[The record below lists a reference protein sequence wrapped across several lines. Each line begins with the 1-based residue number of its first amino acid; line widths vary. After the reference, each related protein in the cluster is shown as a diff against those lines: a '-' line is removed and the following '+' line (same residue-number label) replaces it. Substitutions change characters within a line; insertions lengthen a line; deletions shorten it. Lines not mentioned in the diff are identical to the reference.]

1 MKKSINNNNNKNENE
16 DIGTSSSI
24 SGSAQSESVLEPST
38 NITKQQKPIKN
49 KKKTNIIETK
59 TETQQQQPQQE
70 QQPKENIEIFVK
82 SIEVTNII
90 NSMLSCS
97 PHFEKYS
104 KQDNDTSEM
113 LKKYTDIK
121 QNSNDPNQSVNS
133 KNNSPFY
140 MLDNKDDKKL
150 KSQQQQQKTKEL
162 QKSKDVSSMTKNHLE
177 NILID
182 KNKKQNS
189 YISAQNNNISFRYKP
204 YDSSNNNSNYSNNN
218 NYNKFSKSNNE
229 DNESKSSSINR
240 NSKIN
245 KINSQQ
251 PKKGMW
257 D

>member
-1 MKKSINNNNNKNENE
+1 MKKPINNNNNKIENE

-38 NITKQQKPIKN
+38 NIIKQQKPIKN
-49 KKKTNIIETK
+49 KKKTNIIETT
-59 TETQQQQPQQE
+59 TETQQEKQLQQQQQP

-140 MLDNKDDKKL
+140 MLDNKDDKKS

-189 YISAQNNNISFRYKP
+189 YISAQNNNNSFRYKP
-204 YDSSNNNSNYSNNN
+204 YDNNNNN
-218 NYNKFSKSNNE
+218 NYNNNKFSKSNNE